1 VEKTIKVGRFLAI
14 IIVAVVMIATCVIIY
29 TQSSSV
35 RFKKQFNLGTKYLSK
50 LDYDQAIVSF
60 EKAIEIEPDNV
71 DAYLGLADAYI
82 GKGMTDKAIEILR
95 SGYDKTGDDRL
106 LKKMNSL
113 QPTDNK
119 SVDIPVKKD
128 ASDNV
133 AEIKEQFSDLITFM
147 DDYYNSG
154 TYYSMG
160 CGDWKAIYV
169 TTDEANEAFSPLI
182 SEMEEYLKYKEEHDI
197 SYKIDEE
204 VFGRSI
210 SKYDLREL
218 YIITHQFDK
227 SAKLEIQGGVSSD
240 GYTDEYDEYCRE
252 TYFETPDGDSHS
264 FVWGD
269 DGSVSSFT
277 SVYMNGEN
285 YPVGTVEEY
294 VFGYDNGKI
303 VSMHITQTIPSN
315 EMNYSAGVYEVD
327 AVYIYD
333 DDTVTLSFVGGNSY
347 TYERDKYG
355 RGKEV
360 SSSN

>member
-1 VEKTIKVGRFLAI
+1 MIGCWRRLIRF
-14 IIVAVVMIATCVIIY
+14 
-29 TQSSSV
+29 
-35 RFKKQFNLGTKYLSK
+35 N
-50 LDYDQAIVSF
+50 
-60 EKAIEIEPDNV
+60 
-71 DAYLGLADAYI
+71 
-82 GKGMTDKAIEILR
+82 
-95 SGYDKTGDDRL
+95 
-106 LKKMNSL
+106 
-113 QPTDNK
+113 QPITK
-119 SVDIPVKKD
+119 SVDISVKKD

-133 AEIKEQFSDLITFM
+133 AEIKEQFSNLITLM
-147 DDYYNSG
+147 NDYYNSG

-252 TYFETPDGDSHS
+252 TYFETPDRDSHS

-269 DGSVSSFT
+269 DGNVSSFT

-315 EMNYSAGVYEVD
+315 EMNFSAGVYESD
-327 AVYIYD
+327 AVYI
-333 DDTVTLSFVGGNSY
+333 
-347 TYERDKYG
+347 
-355 RGKEV
+355 
-360 SSSN
+360 